1 MRELV
6 TKGLSSLKKK
16 GVRHTVE
23 RAANS
28 IVVGVNRRA
37 DRADNQRYAE
47 WIGRFD
53 TLTETHRQNLA
64 SHLNQFKYRP
74 LISVLMP
81 VYNTPEIWLRRAI
94 ESVQKQL
101 YPEWELCI
109 ADDASNEIQVRE
121 ILEEYAAS
129 DSRLKVH
136 YRSRN
141 GHISAASN
149 SALGLAGG
157 EFVALLDHDD
167 ELHELALY
175 CVAAELNANP
185 DADLLYTDEDT
196 IDTDG
201 VRASPH
207 FKSDWN
213 PDLLLSQN
221 YINHMTAYRTSIVR
235 ETGGFREGLEGSQDY
250 DLLLRVSERITP
262 SRIRHIPRVLYHWR
276 SIPGSVAQD
285 ESQKDYSI
293 PAAVLALTA
302 HLERTQR
309 EGIAKSL
316 GHHRYRIH
324 YRLPGSLPRVSIVV
338 FSAGAVADVEKIR
351 TNTSYSNYDIIVLSR
366 QVNALSLNEAAKSS
380 EAEILLFLD
389 GACSPDDA
397 DWLQEM
403 VSHTMRPEIGV
414 TGAKLL
420 DSAGRIVHAGMILG
434 VRDDRLTKV
443 AESAFHELKPTDRR
457 AVRLGRSQLVQNFS
471 AVSRSCLMMRR
482 KLFEE
487 LEGFDEI
494 NTPDAFYDIDLC
506 LRLVEAG
513 YRVVVTPFAI
523 MRFRAS
529 KSTRSTN
536 KAKENGVLRTE
547 YDYMHARWGSRLG
560 NDPYYNPNLDLAR
573 PWYELAFP
581 PRVNNL
587 LTMHQK
593 NRDVNQN
600 L

>member
-6 TKGLSSLKKK
+6 TKGLISLKEK

-28 IVVGVNRRA
+28 IVAGVNRRA
-37 DRADNQRYAE
+37 DHAYNQRYDE
-47 WIGRFD
+47 WIRRFD
-53 TLTETHRQNLA
+53 TLTEGRRQNLA
-64 SHLNQFKYRP
+64 GQLNKFEYCP

-81 VYNTPEIWLRRAI
+81 VYNTPEIWLRRAL

-109 ADDASNEIQVRE
+109 ADDASTEIQVRE

-129 DSRLKVH
+129 DSRLKIH
-136 YRSRN
+136 YRSKN

-175 CVAAELNANP
+175 YVVAELNDNSNT
-185 DADLLYTDEDT
+185 DLLYTDEDS
-196 IDTDG
+196 IDADG

-235 ETGGFREGLEGSQDY
+235 ETGGFREGFEGSQDY
-250 DLLLRVSERITP
+250 DLLLRVSERIPP
-262 SRIRHIPRVLYHWR
+262 SYIRHIPRVLYHWR
-276 SIPGSVAQD
+276 SIPGSVAQG

-293 PAAVLALTA
+293 PAAVSALTS

-309 EGIAKSL
+309 EASAKSL
-316 GHHRYRIH
+316 GHHRYRIN
-324 YRLPGSLPRVSIVV
+324 YRLPATLPRVSIVV
-338 FSAGAVADVEKIR
+338 FSAGDVADVEKIT
-351 TNTSYSNYDIIVLSR
+351 TNTSYSNYDTLVLS
-366 QVNALSLNEAAKSS
+366 QSSNASSLNEAAKRSA
-380 EAEILLFLD
+380 AEILLFLD
-389 GACSPDDA
+389 GACSPDNA

-403 VSHTMRPEIGV
+403 VNHAIRPEIGV
-414 TGAKLL
+414 TGARLL

-434 VRDDRLTKV
+434 AGDGRSGKV
-443 AESAFHELKPTDRR
+443 AQSAFHELKSTDRR
-457 AVRLGRSQLVQNFS
+457 VLRLGRSQLVQNFS
-471 AVSRSCLMMRR
+471 AVSRSCLMIRR

-487 LEGFDEI
+487 LEGFDET
-494 NTPDAFYDIDLC
+494 NTPNTFYDIDLC
-506 LRLVEAG
+506 LRLVQAG
-513 YRVVVTPFAI
+513 YRVLVTPFAI
-523 MRFRAS
+523 MKLRAG
-529 KSTRSTN
+529 KSTRSTS
-536 KAKENGVLRTE
+536 KAKENGLLHAE
-547 YDYMHARWGSRLG
+547 HDYMHTRWGSRLG
-560 NDPYYNPNLDLAR
+560 NDPYYNPNLDLTR

-581 PRVNNL
+581 PRVPP
-587 LTMHQK
+587 LTHQK
-593 NRDVNQN
+593 SRDDNQN